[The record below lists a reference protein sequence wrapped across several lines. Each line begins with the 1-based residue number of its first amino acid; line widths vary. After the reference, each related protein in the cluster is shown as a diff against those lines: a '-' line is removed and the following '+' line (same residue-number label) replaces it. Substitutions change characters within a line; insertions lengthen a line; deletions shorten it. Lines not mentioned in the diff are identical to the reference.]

1 MKASRWIPFLVECFT
16 ALAVSFAFLS
26 PAMAHKVTVFACVE
40 GDTVFT
46 ESKLSGGK
54 RVTGGDICI
63 TDGSGNVLLTGKTDN
78 QGAFS
83 FKMPQKPPLRV
94 VLDAGMGHRATWTIL
109 PEDASPVAVQPSV
122 ARELPATDSPPPAV
136 NEGPDAEQ
144 LEALLEK
151 IIDRK
156 LSPVIKMLAD
166 DQQQGPSITEIIG
179 GIGYIF
185 GLIGIVA
192 YFKSRKNGCKR
203 L

>member
-1 MKASRWIPFLVECFT
+1 MVGCFA

-26 PAMAHKVTVFACVE
+26 PAIAHKVTVFAWVE

-54 RVTGGDICI
+54 RVIGGDISI

-83 FKMPQKPPLRV
+83 FKMPQKPPLTV
-94 VLDAGMGHRATWTIL
+94 VLDAGMGHRATWTIQ
-109 PEDASPVAVQPSV
+109 PEDAAPVAVQPAV
-122 ARELPATDSPPPAV
+122 AQELPATDSPPPAV
-136 NEGPDAEQ
+136 NAGPDPEQ

-166 DQQQGPSITEIIG
+166 NQQQGPSITEIIG

-192 YFKSRKNGCKR
+192 YFKSRKNDCQPPS
-203 L
+203 